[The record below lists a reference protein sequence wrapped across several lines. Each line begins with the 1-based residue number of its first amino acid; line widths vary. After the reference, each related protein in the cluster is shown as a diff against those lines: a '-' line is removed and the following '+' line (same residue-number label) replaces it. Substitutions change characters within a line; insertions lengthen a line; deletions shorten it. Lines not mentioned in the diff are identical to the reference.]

1 MFGKN
6 IRLFSL
12 FGFEVKIDAS
22 WLIIAFLV
30 TWSLAEGFFP
40 SRIHGLPAATYWWMG
55 VAGALGLFLSV
66 VFHELCHSLVAR
78 QFGLAMRGITLFIF
92 GGVAEMA
99 EEPPS
104 PKAEFLMAAA
114 GPAASIALAAG
125 WYAMFAGTHGVWPPA
140 VTAVF
145 YYLGMINGL
154 LAVFN
159 LIPAFPLDGGR
170 MLRAGLWRWKGNVR
184 WSTRVASSVGSGFG
198 VFLIV
203 LGIFTAFRGNFLGG
217 MWWFLIG
224 LFLRNAAQAS
234 YQQLVVRRALEG
246 EPVRRFMIPDPIT
259 VPASIS
265 LRELVEDYFY
275 RHHFKMFPVVR
286 DARLVGCVTTGQVK
300 DFPREEWDQHS
311 VQEIATNCSAENTVP
326 PDMDAVQALAKM
338 NQTGITRLMVVE
350 GDRLVGIVSLRN
362 LLDFLSLKIDLEGQ
376 ERRAA

>member
-1 MFGKN
+1 MFGKSV
-6 IRLFSL
+6 RLFSL
-12 FGFEVKIDAS
+12 LGFEVKIDAS

-30 TWSLAEGFFP
+30 TWSLADGFFP
-40 SRIHGLPAATYWWMG
+40 ARIQGLSVATYWWMG

-78 QFGLAMRGITLFIF
+78 KFGLAMRGITLFIF

-99 EEPPS
+99 EEPPN
-104 PKAEFLMAAA
+104 PRAEFLMAAA
-114 GPAASIALAAG
+114 GPAASIGLAVASYSIFLSTRSG
-125 WYAMFAGTHGVWPPA
+125 WPVS

-154 LAVFN
+154 LALFN

-170 MLRAGLWRWKGNVR
+170 ILRAGLWSWKQNIR
-184 WSTRVASSVGSGFG
+184 WSTRVASTVGSAFG

-234 YQQLVVRRALEG
+234 YQQLVIRRALEG
-246 EPVRRFMIPDPIT
+246 EPVRRFMTTDPVT

-265 LRELVEDYFY
+265 LRELVEDYIY

-286 DARLVGCVTTGQVK
+286 DTRLVGCVTTGQVK
-300 DFPREEWDQHS
+300 DFPREEWDRHS
-311 VQEIATNCSAENTVP
+311 VQEIVSDCCAENSVP

-350 GDRLVGIVSLRN
+350 DGRLLGILSLRN
-362 LLDFLSLKIDLEGQ
+362 LLDFLSMKIDLEGH
-376 ERRAA
+376 EHRAA